1 MLIVVRSCFS
11 AFHMLVVQIELILQI
26 RWHFYR
32 KDVQENLR
40 KEKQDLA
47 TMKRNCRAIK
57 QKNQKLEKE
66 LRKQNKKVGII
77 YIKDM
82 TQSFLGM
89 LFCAF
94 AYHIVCNA

>member
-1 MLIVVRSCFS
+1 
-11 AFHMLVVQIELILQI
+11 
-26 RWHFYR
+26 
-32 KDVQENLR
+32 
-40 KEKQDLA
+40 
-47 TMKRNCRAIK
+47 MKRNCRAIK

-82 TQSFLGM
+82 TQSLGM

-94 AYHIVCNA
+94 AYHIVCNAQVDAQRFVMTNLRNGIDYLKEQCSQNSGSQGMQIY

>member
-1 MLIVVRSCFS
+1 MDYKLS
-11 AFHMLVVQIELILQI
+11 LT
-26 RWHFYR
+26 FYR

-66 LRKQNKKVGII
+66 LRKQNKKVGIL
-77 YIKDM
+77 K
-82 TQSFLGM
+82 LV
-89 LFCAF
+89 
-94 AYHIVCNA
+94 IVNTNNKRNLSSTGINF

>member
-1 MLIVVRSCFS
+1 MDYRLSVT
-11 AFHMLVVQIELILQI
+11 
-26 RWHFYR
+26 FYR

-66 LRKQNKKVGII
+66 LRKQNKKVGILKLVIVKI
-77 YIKDM
+77 YQVVELIFNK
-82 TQSFLGM
+82 L
-89 LFCAF
+89 L
-94 AYHIVCNA
+94 YL

>member
-1 MLIVVRSCFS
+1 MWSQYTKDRRMDYKLS
-11 AFHMLVVQIELILQI
+11 LT
-26 RWHFYR
+26 FYR

-66 LRKQNKKVGII
+66 LRKQNKKVGILKLVI
-77 YIKDM
+77 FKTQFIK
-82 TQSFLGM
+82 
-89 LFCAF
+89 
-94 AYHIVCNA
+94 

>member
-1 MLIVVRSCFS
+1 MDYKLSIT
-11 AFHMLVVQIELILQI
+11 
-26 RWHFYR
+26 FYR

-66 LRKQNKKVGII
+66 LRKQNKKVGILKLVIVKI
-77 YIKDM
+77 YQVVELIFNK
-82 TQSFLGM
+82 L
-89 LFCAF
+89 L
-94 AYHIVCNA
+94 YL

>member
-1 MLIVVRSCFS
+1 MDYKLS
-11 AFHMLVVQIELILQI
+11 LT
-26 RWHFYR
+26 FYR

-77 YIKDM
+77 YIENM
-82 TQSFLGM
+82 AFSFIT
-89 LFCAF
+89 LFYAY
-94 AYHIVCNA
+94 AYHIFCNT

>member
-1 MLIVVRSCFS
+1 MDYKLS
-11 AFHMLVVQIELILQI
+11 LT
-26 RWHFYR
+26 FYR

-66 LRKQNKKVGII
+66 LRKQNKKVGIL
-77 YIKDM
+77 K
-82 TQSFLGM
+82 LV
-89 LFCAF
+89 
-94 AYHIVCNA
+94 IVKHNLSSSGINF

>member
-1 MLIVVRSCFS
+1 MDYKLS
-11 AFHMLVVQIELILQI
+11 LT
-26 RWHFYR
+26 FYR

-66 LRKQNKKVGII
+66 LRKQNKKVGILKLVI
-77 YIKDM
+77 VNKHNLSSSGIN
-82 TQSFLGM
+82 SF
-89 LFCAF
+89 
-94 AYHIVCNA
+94 

>member
-1 MLIVVRSCFS
+1 MSLT
-11 AFHMLVVQIELILQI
+11 
-26 RWHFYR
+26 FYR

-66 LRKQNKKVGII
+66 LRKQNKKVGILKLVI
-77 YIKDM
+77 VNDLYQVVELI
-82 TQSFLGM
+82 FNM
-89 LFCAF
+89 LL
-94 AYHIVCNA
+94 HL

>member
-1 MLIVVRSCFS
+1 MDYTLSVT
-11 AFHMLVVQIELILQI
+11 
-26 RWHFYR
+26 FYR

-66 LRKQNKKVGII
+66 LRKQNKKVGIL
-77 YIKDM
+77 K
-82 TQSFLGM
+82 LV
-89 LFCAF
+89 
-94 AYHIVCNA
+94 IVNDLYKHNLSGSGINFNKILYL

>member
-1 MLIVVRSCFS
+1 MGSHYTKDRRMDYKLSLNF
-11 AFHMLVVQIELILQI
+11 F
-26 RWHFYR
+26 R

-66 LRKQNKKVGII
+66 LRKQNKKVGIRKLVNVDKF
-77 YIKDM
+77 IK
-82 TQSFLGM
+82 
-89 LFCAF
+89 
-94 AYHIVCNA
+94 

>member
-1 MLIVVRSCFS
+1 MDYKLS
-11 AFHMLVVQIELILQI
+11 LT
-26 RWHFYR
+26 FYR

-66 LRKQNKKVGII
+66 LRKQNKKVGILKLVIVKI
-77 YIKDM
+77 YQVVELIFNK
-82 TQSFLGM
+82 L
-89 LFCAF
+89 L
-94 AYHIVCNA
+94 YL

>member
-1 MLIVVRSCFS
+1 MTYTKDRRMDYKLS
-11 AFHMLVVQIELILQI
+11 LT
-26 RWHFYR
+26 FYR

-66 LRKQNKKVGII
+66 LRKQNKKVGILKLVIVKI
-77 YIKDM
+77 YQVVELIFNK
-82 TQSFLGM
+82 L
-89 LFCAF
+89 L
-94 AYHIVCNA
+94 YL

>member
-1 MLIVVRSCFS
+1 MDYRLSVT
-11 AFHMLVVQIELILQI
+11 
-26 RWHFYR
+26 FYR

-66 LRKQNKKVGII
+66 LRKQNKKVGIL
-77 YIKDM
+77 K
-82 TQSFLGM
+82 LV
-89 LFCAF
+89 
-94 AYHIVCNA
+94 IVNYQVVELIFNKLLYL

>member
-1 MLIVVRSCFS
+1 MTYTKDRRMDYRLSVT
-11 AFHMLVVQIELILQI
+11 
-26 RWHFYR
+26 FYR

-66 LRKQNKKVGII
+66 LRKQNKKVGILKLVIVKI
-77 YIKDM
+77 YQVVELIFNK
-82 TQSFLGM
+82 L
-89 LFCAF
+89 L
-94 AYHIVCNA
+94 YL

>member
-1 MLIVVRSCFS
+1 MDYKLS
-11 AFHMLVVQIELILQI
+11 LT
-26 RWHFYR
+26 FYR

-66 LRKQNKKVGII
+66 LRKQNKKVGILKLVIVNDLIINTI
-77 YIKDM
+77 YKVVELIFNK
-82 TQSFLGM
+82 L
-89 LFCAF
+89 L
-94 AYHIVCNA
+94 YL

>member
-1 MLIVVRSCFS
+1 MDYRLSVT
-11 AFHMLVVQIELILQI
+11 
-26 RWHFYR
+26 FYR

-66 LRKQNKKVGII
+66 LRKQNKKVGIL
-77 YIKDM
+77 K
-82 TQSFLGM
+82 LV
-89 LFCAF
+89 
-94 AYHIVCNA
+94 IVNNLSSSGINF